1 MHYYQFNIADYR
13 KDTAHLT
20 PIEHYIYRTLI
31 DWYYLDEIPI
41 PKETQLVMR
50 RLRLGTEQEAEA
62 LKNVLSD
69 FFIASE
75 DGFLHQRIEL
85 DIDDYHRK
93 SEKNKENGKKGG
105 RPKSTPEPEK
115 TQSVILANPNESE
128 LNPNYKPLTINHKPV
143 LKEKNNTKKEND
155 DCFYD
160 VTEQTKSDFK
170 KLRTAKRAPI
180 TERAI
185 SAIREEATKA
195 GISLETA
202 LIECCAR
209 GWTGFKAE
217 WYLKTH
223 DPPKATNKAD
233 ALLQKNRIATQNW
246 RPPEMRVA
254 K

>member
-1 MHYYQFNIADYR
+1 MSIKIMSMVFEKYHAGGGEMLLALAIADH
-13 KDTAHLT
+13 AH
-20 PIEHYIYRTLI
+20 
-31 DWYYLDEIPI
+31 DD
-41 PKETQLVMR
+41 
-50 RLRLGTEQEAEA
+50 GTHIFPSVKNLA
-62 LKNVLSD
+62 LKTRQSERTVQYQLRKMESD
-69 FFIASE
+69 GWLILVDCEFGGRSKTREYKIN
-75 DGFLHQRIEL
+75 
-85 DIDDYHRK
+85 DDWLM
-93 SEKNKENGKKGG
+93 GADFAPIKKGATG
-105 RPKSTPEPEK
+105 NIKGAIAVAPESSITIIEPSGTVKESLAQK
-115 TQSVILANPNESE
+115 ILQPPD
-128 LNPNYKPLTINHKPV
+128 LLYG
-143 LKEKNNTKKEND
+143 
-155 DCFYD
+155 

-170 KLRTAKRAPI
+170 KLRIAKRAPI

-185 SAIREEATKA
+185 SAIRDEATKA